1 MTKKLIRDLIQISIS
16 QSDPQQVR
24 IAQYLRNTGKITS
37 QLMEA
42 VVAYWDSIAI
52 SEDPNSSEED
62 VELALLESL
71 NKLHSQMFR
80 LVDYHRVKRKIQVP
94 SETLTRLGLLPIQ
107 GYALPSP
114 ISVQPS
120 TSNSMSIV
128 NCDSIES
135 NSLAT
140 FLPVNSDGE
149 DEDDNW
155 DNDIVLTDVGFDLG
169 LD

>member
-1 MTKKLIRDLIQISIS
+1 MNKKVLRDVIQISIS
-16 QSDPQQVR
+16 QSDPQQIR
-24 IAQYLRNTGKITS
+24 IAHYLRSTGRITS

-42 VVAYWDSIAI
+42 VIAYWDSIALL
-52 SEDPNSSEED
+52 EDSTSSDED
-62 VELALLESL
+62 VEIALLESL

-107 GYALPSP
+107 GYAVSSP
-114 ISVQPS
+114 MSVQPS

-135 NSLAT
+135 NPLAASL
-140 FLPVNSDGE
+140 LVNSDRE
-149 DEDDNW
+149 DDDDNW
-155 DNDIVLTDVGFDLG
+155 DNDVVITDVGFDLG